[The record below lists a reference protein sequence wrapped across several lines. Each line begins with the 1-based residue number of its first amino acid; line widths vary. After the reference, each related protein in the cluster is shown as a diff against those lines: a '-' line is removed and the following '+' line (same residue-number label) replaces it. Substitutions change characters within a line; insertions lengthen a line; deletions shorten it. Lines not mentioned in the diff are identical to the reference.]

1 MPLYLTRATYSPE
14 TWAKLIARPEDRRA
28 AARAEVES
36 VGGKLHGVWYS
47 LGSHDLYV
55 LREVPDTVSMAA
67 IAARVASLGAVQNLE
82 TIPLLSV
89 EEMLDAL
96 ATAATI
102 TYTPPGDDR
111 VGPRSTDRR

>member
-1 MPLYLTRATYSPE
+1 MPLFLTRATYAPE
-14 TWAKLIARPEDRRA
+14 TWASLIAHPEDRRE

-36 VGGKLHGVWYS
+36 VGGTLHGVWYS

-67 IAARVASLGAVQNLE
+67 IAAKVASLGAVQNLE

-89 EEMLDAL
+89 EEMLEAL
-96 ATAATI
+96 TTAATI
-102 TYTPPGDDR
+102 SYAPPGEA
-111 VGPRSTDRR
+111 